1 MTRIPEDIIA
11 RVPQWVGVRDLRAS
25 PLGGGITNKNYRI
38 DVGDD
43 SFVLR
48 IAGANTELLGIDR
61 KNEYITNLAAG
72 GLGIAPEVHHFIEPE
87 GYLITRFLKAAPLPP
102 AELRQPANLK
112 KVAQI
117 LRMIHSMP
125 EIPGQF
131 IVFRIVEEYAQVA
144 RRYGVHFPNNFD
156 WLLEQMYTAETALIV
171 EARPLSP
178 CHNDLLNENFL
189 QDNGRIYLLDWE
201 YAGMGD
207 IFFDLANLSVNHSFT
222 DEEDKQLLSAYFGE
236 VTEKNWAR
244 LKIMKI
250 LSDFRESMW
259 GLVQIGISDLDFDFP
274 GYADKHFN
282 RMTTNIK
289 DPRWGAWLHTIHSQ
303 S

>member
-25 PLGGGITNKNYRI
+25 PLGGGITNRNFRI
-38 DVGDD
+38 DVGDN

-72 GLGIAPEVHHFIEPE
+72 GLGIAPEVYHFIEPE
-87 GYLITRFLKAAPLPP
+87 GYLITRFIKAAPLPP

-144 RRYGVHFPNNFD
+144 RRYGVRFPNNFD
-156 WLLEQMYTAETALIV
+156 WLLEKMYTAETALIV

-189 QDNGRIYLLDWE
+189 QDKGRIYLLDWE

-207 IFFDLANLSVNHSFT
+207 IFFDLANLSVNHNFT

-236 VTEKNWAR
+236 LTDKNWAR
-244 LKIMKI
+244 LKIHEN
-250 LSDFRESMW
+250 S
-259 GLVQIGISDLDFDFP
+259 IGFQEVDV
-274 GYADKHFN
+274 
-282 RMTTNIK
+282 
-289 DPRWGAWLHTIHSQ
+289 GAGTDWHLRSRF
-303 S
+303 